1 MSIRVSIVEDNQRLR
16 GSLSKLI
23 SLSEGFTCASEH
35 ATAEAALAELPAVRP
50 DVILMDINLPGNK
63 NGVDCVRELK
73 PILPD
78 TQIVMFTVYENTELI
93 FKALAAGASGY
104 LVKQTPPNELL
115 TALRDVH
122 HGGSPMTSHIARKV
136 VASFRQTDNPATRE
150 LAQLTPREQ
159 QVLDYLAQGFLY
171 KEIADAMSIS
181 FDTVHSHIRKIYEK
195 LHVRSRT
202 EAVNKFHQASPA
214 PAKTAVPA

>member
-1 MSIRVSIVEDNQRLR
+1 
-16 GSLSKLI
+16 
-23 SLSEGFTCASEH
+23 
-35 ATAEAALAELPAVRP
+35 
-50 DVILMDINLPGNK
+50 MDINLPGQK

-73 PILPD
+73 PVLPD

-122 HGGSPMTSHIARKV
+122 QGGSPMTSHIARKV

-214 PAKTAVPA
+214 PVKASVAA